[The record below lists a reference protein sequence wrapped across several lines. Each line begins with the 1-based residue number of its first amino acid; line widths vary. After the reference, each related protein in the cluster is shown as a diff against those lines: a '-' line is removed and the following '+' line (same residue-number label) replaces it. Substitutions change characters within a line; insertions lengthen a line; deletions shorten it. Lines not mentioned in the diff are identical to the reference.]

1 MIFFNTHCTYEK
13 FKSGFHAHNSRET
26 TLVRVVNDLRIN
38 ADWNPLFIVVL
49 LDLSTTFD
57 MTDRSFQLERL
68 QKLIGLTG

>member
-1 MIFFNTHCTYEK
+1 MK
-13 FKSGFHAHNSRET
+13 NSNLDSMLTIAET
-26 TLVRVVNDLRIN
+26 ALVRVVNEIRIN

-49 LDLSTTFD
+49 LDLSATFD